1 MAHHHHHHDTCKD
14 QKALWISIVLNFLI
28 TAVETAGGL
37 LSGSLALLSDALH
50 NFSDAVALIISL
62 IAMRLGARGSSE
74 EKTFGYKRAEIIAAF
89 INSLALILISVFLF
103 KAAVARL
110 LHPAVI
116 NTGLMLVVALVGLA
130 ANAAS
135 AFMLKGGAEGN
146 MNMRAAYLHLL
157 SDALSSVGVVLGA
170 LCIRYLGFAWVDPLL
185 TMIIGVYVLY
195 EGYGIAADALRVLM
209 NYAPEGLDLRLIE
222 KEITALGGVADLH
235 HAHLWTLSEHNIH
248 FEAHVNTA
256 ADLRL
261 SEACLL
267 REKIEELLR
276 ERFEINHATLQLE
289 YRGCA
294 GTGLIKGH

>member
-1 MAHHHHHHDTCKD
+1 MEHHHHHGTAKD
-14 QKALWISIVLNFLI
+14 QKALLISIVLNFLI

-37 LSGSLALLSDALH
+37 LSGSLSLLSDALH
-50 NFSDAVALIISL
+50 NLSDAAALIISL
-62 IAMRLGARGSSE
+62 VAMRLGARGNSE
-74 EKTFGYKRAEIIAAF
+74 ERTFGYKRAEIIAAF
-89 INSLALILISVFLF
+89 VNSLALIVISVFLF
-103 KAAVARL
+103 KEAAVRF
-110 LHPAVI
+110 LHPAPI
-116 NTGLMLVVALVGLA
+116 NTGLMFAVALVGLA

-135 AFMLKGGAEGN
+135 AFMLKSGAEGN
-146 MNMRAAYLHLL
+146 LNMRAAYLHLL

-170 LCIRYLGFAWVDPLL
+170 LCIRYLGLNWVDPLL
-185 TMIIGVYVLY
+185 TVIIDVYVLY

-222 KEITALGGVADLH
+222 KEIIALEGVADLH
-235 HAHLWTLSEHNIH
+235 HAHLWTLSERDIH

-267 REKIEELLR
+267 REKIEKLLH
-276 ERFEINHATLQLE
+276 ERYDINHATLQIE

-294 GTGLIKGH
+294 GTGLIKNN